1 MVETIL
7 TGFATSQALAGHRL
21 RALLLGGFGLSA
33 LIYDLWHQ
41 FDRPLWLITSMAA
54 MAAIVYGLHRWPM
67 PWALRAGAL
76 TAGLWVAIVAEGGP
90 VAFGQK
96 AATSFKTGWD
106 SGGPSAR

>member
-33 LIYDLWHQ
+33 LIYDLWRQ
-41 FDRPLWLITSMAA
+41 FERPLWLITSMAA

-67 PWALRAGAL
+67 SWALRAVAL

-90 VAFGQK
+90 RVFGQK
-96 AATSFKTGWD
+96 AVGSFKTGWD
-106 SGGPSAR
+106 SGGQGAR